1 MRKLSPIKIYWDRR
15 DWRYQLRVSNEL
27 SHCRKHW
34 RGFKVSVRSL
44 RLVMPDKKRKM
55 QKASL
60 GSVRLQYLLLWLF
73 LQMALNSMSLSIVFE
88 ISPAMWTPVAICI
101 WGVKAYRPDNVFNC
115 HLICEIPEF
124 STIFQYWTM
133 VRGLYQI
140 PTQKQQQSQ
149 PVEEKVLRTSVV
161 TCDGCY
167 YHFDNR
173 DQVRKSAKLH
183 GNTFSYMQKQWVNCV
198 SNPFATGHWRCPPYE
213 SLRQKRVNN
222 DKSVNDDKN
231 KTICMHC
238 VVCTVTSVVF
248 MQSVSDYA
256 ATSCTTRNK
265 FHDLRSMAAKV
276 KSAWEPGC
284 WFRHFLSGTMMTT
297 ATSILMMNTSV
308 TIIMQLWHLAWAGSV
323 SNTGL
328 GSCCKHDF
336 KQFFSNMISFENFWT
351 VTPVSY
357 CHCH

>member
-1 MRKLSPIKIYWDRR
+1 
-15 DWRYQLRVSNEL
+15 
-27 SHCRKHW
+27 
-34 RGFKVSVRSL
+34 
-44 RLVMPDKKRKM
+44 MPDKKRKM

-73 LQMALNSMSLSIVFE
+73 LQMALNSMSLSVVFE

-101 WGVKAYRPDNVFNC
+101 WRVKAYRPDNVFNC

-183 GNTFSYMQKQWVNCV
+183 MGTLFRICKNFKQTMGKLCLKPICDWSLTV
-198 SNPFATGHWRCPPYE
+198 PPLWIFAT
-213 SLRQKRVNN
+213 K
-222 DKSVNDDKN
+222 
-231 KTICMHC
+231 
-238 VVCTVTSVVF
+238 
-248 MQSVSDYA
+248 A
-256 ATSCTTRNK
+256 RN
-265 FHDLRSMAAKV
+265 
-276 KSAWEPGC
+276 
-284 WFRHFLSGTMMTT
+284 
-297 ATSILMMNTSV
+297 
-308 TIIMQLWHLAWAGSV
+308 
-323 SNTGL
+323 
-328 GSCCKHDF
+328 
-336 KQFFSNMISFENFWT
+336 
-351 VTPVSY
+351 
-357 CHCH
+357 

>member
-34 RGFKVSVRSL
+34 RGFEVSVRSL

-73 LQMALNSMSLSIVFE
+73 LQMALNSMSLSTVFG

-183 GNTFSYMQKQWVNCV
+183 MGTLFRICKNFKQTMGKLCLKPICDGSLTVPPLWI
-198 SNPFATGHWRCPPYE
+198 FATKAR
-213 SLRQKRVNN
+213 K
-222 DKSVNDDKN
+222 
-231 KTICMHC
+231 
-238 VVCTVTSVVF
+238 
-248 MQSVSDYA
+248 
-256 ATSCTTRNK
+256 
-265 FHDLRSMAAKV
+265 
-276 KSAWEPGC
+276 
-284 WFRHFLSGTMMTT
+284 
-297 ATSILMMNTSV
+297 
-308 TIIMQLWHLAWAGSV
+308 
-323 SNTGL
+323 
-328 GSCCKHDF
+328 
-336 KQFFSNMISFENFWT
+336 
-351 VTPVSY
+351 
-357 CHCH
+357 

>member
-1 MRKLSPIKIYWDRR
+1 
-15 DWRYQLRVSNEL
+15 
-27 SHCRKHW
+27 
-34 RGFKVSVRSL
+34 
-44 RLVMPDKKRKM
+44 
-55 QKASL
+55 
-60 GSVRLQYLLLWLF
+60 
-73 LQMALNSMSLSIVFE
+73 MSLSIVFE

-101 WGVKAYRPDNVFNC
+101 WRVKAYRPDNVFNY

-167 YHFDNR
+167 LTIVTRSEKLLNCIWEHFF
-173 DQVRKSAKLH
+173 VYAKI
-183 GNTFSYMQKQWVNCV
+183 SSKQWVNCV
-198 SNPFATGHWRCPPYE
+198 SKPFATGHWRYPPYE
-213 SLRQKRVNN
+213 SLRQKRVIN
-222 DKSVNDDKN
+222 DKSVDEFKN

-265 FHDLRSMAAKV
+265 FHDLRSLYAKF

-284 WFRHFLSGTMMTT
+284 WFRKFL
-297 ATSILMMNTSV
+297 
-308 TIIMQLWHLAWAGSV
+308 LA
-323 SNTGL
+323 
-328 GSCCKHDF
+328 
-336 KQFFSNMISFENFWT
+336 
-351 VTPVSY
+351 
-357 CHCH
+357 